1 MAFSIYQEPIVP
13 HSIELDALLAPKG
26 NENNYYIARM
36 RQWRNILLSQSD
48 WTQMAD
54 SPLSTQKKTEWATY
68 RQQLR
73 DFPASWTPADTAD
86 FPDQPS

>member
-1 MAFSIYQEPIVP
+1 MIIDLDAFLAPSGNENTYLISRMRQERN
-13 HSIELDALLAPKG
+13 ALLA
-26 NENNYYIARM
+26 
-36 RQWRNILLSQSD
+36 QSD

-54 SPLSTQKKTEWATY
+54 SPLSNSKKAEWATY
-68 RQQLR
+68 RQALR

>member
-1 MAFSIYQEPIVP
+1 MIIDLDAFLAPSGNENKYLIDRMRQERN
-13 HSIELDALLAPKG
+13 ALLA
-26 NENNYYIARM
+26 
-36 RQWRNILLSQSD
+36 QSD

-54 SPLSTQKKTEWATY
+54 SPLSNSKKAEWATY
-68 RQQLR
+68 RQALR

>member
-1 MAFSIYQEPIVP
+1 MP

-26 NENNYYIARM
+26 NENKYYTDRM

-86 FPDQPS
+86 FPDPPS

>member
-1 MAFSIYQEPIVP
+1 MIIDLDAFLAPSGNENTYLIGRMRQERI
-13 HSIELDALLAPKG
+13 ALLA
-26 NENNYYIARM
+26 
-36 RQWRNILLSQSD
+36 QSD

-54 SPLSTQKKTEWATY
+54 SPLSNSKKAEWATY
-68 RQQLR
+68 RQALR

>member
-1 MAFSIYQEPIVP
+1 MIIDLDAFLAPSGNENTYLISRMRQERN
-13 HSIELDALLAPKG
+13 ALLA
-26 NENNYYIARM
+26 
-36 RQWRNILLSQSD
+36 QSD

-54 SPLSTQKKTEWATY
+54 SPLSNSKKAEWATY
-68 RQQLR
+68 RQQLS

>member
-1 MAFSIYQEPIVP
+1 MIIDLDAFLAPSGNENTYLISRMRQERN
-13 HSIELDALLAPKG
+13 ALLA
-26 NENNYYIARM
+26 
-36 RQWRNILLSQSD
+36 QSD

-54 SPLSTQKKTEWATY
+54 SPLSNSKKAEWATY

>member
-1 MAFSIYQEPIVP
+1 MFYTFQGVTVP

-26 NENNYYIARM
+26 NENKYYTDRM

-86 FPDQPS
+86 FPDPPS

>member
-1 MAFSIYQEPIVP
+1 MRAWR
-13 HSIELDALLAPKG
+13 DALLA
-26 NENNYYIARM
+26 
-36 RQWRNILLSQSD
+36 QSD
-48 WTQMAD
+48 WTQMSD
-54 SPLSTQKKTEWATY
+54 SPLTDAKKTEWATY